1 MWTDCKMFSYTDDRR
16 LKNDFD
22 WILVCKRA
30 DWFDII
36 QVYFPELEIHIPMS
50 TDDEAAMSRW
60 WPYGDWMVMANFR
73 L

>member
-1 MWTDCKMFSYTDDRR
+1 MWTDCKSFSYTVERR

-36 QVYFPELEIHIPMS
+36 QVYFPESEITYVHRRQSCHEQMV
-50 TDDEAAMSRW
+50 AFK
-60 WPYGDWMVMANFR
+60 GDWMVVANFR